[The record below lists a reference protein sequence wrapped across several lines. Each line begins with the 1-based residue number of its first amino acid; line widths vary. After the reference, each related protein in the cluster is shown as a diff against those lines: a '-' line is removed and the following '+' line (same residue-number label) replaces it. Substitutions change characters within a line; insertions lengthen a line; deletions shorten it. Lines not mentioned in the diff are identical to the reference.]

1 VYSISGGY
9 NQLAPTGGVPEY
21 GTSRE
26 GGTEY
31 TIAEGVESGASPYAG
46 PSMEHTRPLTDYYT
60 PQALIGPEYTEAL
73 PAIPQGPNP
82 YANTLGVIPPMIVA
96 PTAMPTNTSD
106 CGCKDGNG
114 CGDKLPWYVLVG
126 LVVAVVL
133 LLRD

>member
-1 VYSISGGY
+1 VYSISGGF
-9 NQLAPTGGVPEY
+9 NALAPTGGVPEY
-21 GTSRE
+21 GTSQE
-26 GGTEY
+26 GGSEY
-31 TIAEGVESGASPYAG
+31 TVAEGVESGAGAYAG

-60 PQALIGPEYTEAL
+60 PQALLGPEYTEAL

-82 YANTLGVIPPMIVA
+82 YANTLGVVPSTTLP
-96 PTAMPTNTSD
+96 AMPTNTSD

-133 LLRD
+133 LLRGE

>member
-1 VYSISGGY
+1 VDFSISGGF
-9 NQLAPTGGVPEY
+9 NTLAPTGGVPEY
-21 GTSRE
+21 GTSQE

-31 TIAEGVESGASPYAG
+31 TIEEGVESGAGPYAG

-82 YANTLGVIPPMIVA
+82 YGNTLGVVPSII
-96 PTAMPTNTSD
+96 PTAMPTNTDD
-106 CGCKDGNG
+106 CGCKNGNG

>member
-1 VYSISGGY
+1 MFLTSGVSG
-9 NQLAPTGGVPEY
+9 AIGPTGGVPEY
-21 GTSRE
+21 DNSRE

-31 TIAEGVESGASPYAG
+31 TIQEGVESGAGAYAG
-46 PSMEHTRPLTDYYT
+46 PSLEHTRPLTDYYV
-60 PQALIGPEYTEAL
+60 PQALIGPENTEAL

-82 YANTLGVIPPMIVA
+82 YANTLGVLPSA
-96 PTAMPTNTSD
+96 PIAMPTTTANTGD

-114 CGDKLPWYVLVG
+114 CGEKLPWYVLVG

>member
-1 VYSISGGY
+1 VYSISGGF
-9 NQLAPTGGVPEY
+9 NTLAPTGGIPEY

-26 GGTEY
+26 GGTEE
-31 TIAEGVESGASPYAG
+31 TLTEGVDSGAGPYAG

-60 PQALIGPEYTEAL
+60 PQALIGPEYTQAL

-82 YANTLGVIPPMIVA
+82 YANTLGVIPSA
-96 PTAMPTNTSD
+96 TPTAMPTNTSD
-106 CGCKDGNG
+106 CGCKDANG
-114 CGDKLPWYVLVG
+114 CGEKLPWYVLVG

>member
-1 VYSISGGY
+1 MYSISGGF
-9 NQLAPTGGVPEY
+9 NTLAPTGGVPDY
-21 GTSRE
+21 GTSQD

-60 PQALIGPEYTEAL
+60 PQALIGPEDTHAL

-82 YANTLGVIPPMIVA
+82 YANTLGVAPSTAA

-133 LLRD
+133 LLRGE

>member
-1 VYSISGGY
+1 MYSISGGF
-9 NQLAPTGGVPEY
+9 NALAPTGGVPEY

-26 GGTEY
+26 GGTEE
-31 TIAEGVESGASPYAG
+31 TMAEGVESGASPYAG
-46 PSMEHTRPLTDYYT
+46 PATNYTRPLTDYYV

-82 YANTLGVIPPMIVA
+82 YANTLGVTSVTPL
-96 PTAMPTNTSD
+96 AMPTTTSASD